1 MVLMS
6 AMTIERWI
14 NHLGSFYDDLIADS
28 VIPNLP
34 LIELYKGRD
43 GLSLKKPARGLELSF
58 WADTKRYE
66 RLFITLRS
74 TVEGTTEYEGELP
87 KPFALLT
94 SKSEVRAAFGAP
106 MESQG
111 LTKLPLDTMLGGF
124 DTYSLD
130 QINYSNLK
138 VSFQYTSSMQVKTL
152 VFSLINRG
160 HA

>member
-1 MVLMS
+1 MDAV
-6 AMTIERWI
+6 TIERWI
-14 NHLGSFYDDLIADS
+14 NHLGRFYEELITDRI
-28 VIPNLP
+28 IPDFP
-34 LIELYKGRD
+34 LTELYKGRD
-43 GLSLKKPARGLELSF
+43 WLSLKKPASGLELSF

-74 TVEGTTEYEGELP
+74 TLEGTTEYKGELP

-94 SKSEVRAAFGAP
+94 SKSEVRSVFGAP

-111 LTKLPLDTMLGGF
+111 LTNLPLNTVLGGF

-130 QINYSNLK
+130 QINYPNLK

-152 VFSLINRG
+152 VFSLISRG
-160 HA
+160 HD